1 MTLFLS
7 FIIGFSTSFLGMIFP
22 SFLNMTT
29 VKISIERGKIK
40 ALKFALGVSTIVFF
54 QAYIA
59 IFFTKFLKE
68 NPEFIILLQKVALV
82 IFILLSIYFFKE
94 FKKENKNTSEF
105 KQKCKD
111 TFLIGLFL
119 SILNMFAV
127 PFYYGITT
135 VLNNYGWLKL
145 SQNNILLFVTGSAIG
160 TFMILYSYS
169 NFAKFIKNKSKLKS
183 NKLSLVLSVLTG
195 FLALITFAKVFYP
208 TLASGN

>member
-1 MTLFLS
+1 
-7 FIIGFSTSFLGMIFP
+7 
-22 SFLNMTT
+22 MTT